1 MTDFCEWLQGIPVIC
16 LMGLI
21 YGVAFLLLP
30 IAQWIDYKLM
40 RKKYGKDV
48 ADEIMRRY

>member
-1 MTDFCEWLQGIPVIC
+1 MHIVEFLQGLPIIC
-16 LMGLI
+16 LIGLI

-40 RKKYGKDV
+40 CKKYGRDE